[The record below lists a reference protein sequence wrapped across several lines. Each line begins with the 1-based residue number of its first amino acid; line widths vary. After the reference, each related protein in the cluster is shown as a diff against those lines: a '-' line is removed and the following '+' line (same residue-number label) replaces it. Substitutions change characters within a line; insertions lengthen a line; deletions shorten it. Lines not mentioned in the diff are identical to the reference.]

1 MGQGYGDD
9 IATVR
14 SSSTIQGAA
23 YHPSIQPDFWFD
35 NMSAEVDPDEV
46 YLNGERAKVAA
57 KGRVPLPMMRYSDS
71 DAKTIATLKTDIDAY
86 IDQYVAQVA
95 TGELVLEDSWD
106 EFVATVEN
114 MGGAQLA
121 EIYKNAYNEAVGK

>member
-1 MGQGYGDD
+1 MCIRDREWIVGQGYGDD

-35 NMSAEVDPDEV
+35 KMSEKVDPDEV

-57 KGRVPLPMMRYSDS
+57 KGAVPLPMMGNLRSLRRISEGSGIWPLRYSGLGS
-71 DAKTIATLKTDIDAY
+71 IT
-86 IDQYVAQVA
+86 
-95 TGELVLEDSWD
+95 
-106 EFVATVEN
+106 TVCPVSYTH
-114 MGGAQLA
+114 LDV
-121 EIYKNAYNEAVGK
+121 YKRQACTS